1 MSKTQYLQRLGQSW
15 YLRVKVP
22 RALQG
27 RVGNTHIRRALGTRD
42 LDEAVR
48 RKWSALAQV
57 RAYLEGLSAV
67 ATALP
72 ISPTPSAIAIN
83 CNPIPSLDL
92 QLIAN
97 ADARPAAC
105 LDSLLEQWLD
115 STACLK
121 TTRFQRQQAY
131 RELRAFLGGDRQP
144 QVVTE
149 ALAAEYVD
157 ERLKQSPDS
166 PSTRRRKL
174 SALGAFWGWMASRRF
189 VAKGVNPWK
198 GFRLSTRDERM
209 GGKKRPYAMAELV
222 RLFSGAPTYPAL
234 REVMALGLYTGA
246 RIDELC
252 SLTQGDIR
260 WDRNAAFVRIAK
272 SKTYAGARTLA
283 VLHPIPVAV
292 LRARWRKSIAATS
305 PLFPELKGGGYDKK
319 LSWHVGQAFRYYRN
333 KQALGGETDF
343 HSLRRSFIT
352 RLENLGVDQVH
363 IARYVGHALPTLAF
377 KVYSGG
383 STELTQ
389 KATGR
394 AISYPRD
401 VEAAVRR
408 FLHGVIDQATR
419 LAAPPPLKTRS
430 NPISRSSTRS
440 NGSTCSDMASLNAK
454 GRKGDLKSGVRG

>member
-57 RAYLEGLSAV
+57 RAYLEGLSA
-67 ATALP
+67 ASSSRPAPPRLLN
-72 ISPTPSAIAIN
+72 AIAIN
-83 CNPIPSLDL
+83 CNPAPALDL

-97 ADARPAAC
+97 ADAHPAAS

-115 STACLK
+115 STGCLK

-131 RELRAFLGGDRQP
+131 RELRAFLGGDRPIQF
-144 QVVTE
+144 VTE

-157 ERLKQSPDS
+157 ERLKKSPDS

-174 SALGAFWGWMASRRF
+174 SALGAFWEWMASRRF

-198 GFRLSTRDERM
+198 GFRLTSRDEGKRA
-209 GGKKRPYAMAELV
+209 KKRPYTMAELV

-234 REVMALGLYTGA
+234 REVMTLGLYTGA

-252 SLTQGDIR
+252 SLTQGDLR
-260 WDRNAAFVRIAK
+260 WERGAAFVRIAK
-272 SKTYAGARTLA
+272 SKTHAGARTLA
-283 VLHPIPVAV
+283 VLHPIPLAV
-292 LRARWRKSIAATS
+292 LRARSRNRVAATS
-305 PLFPELKGGGYDKK
+305 QLFPELKGGGYDNK
-319 LSWHVGQAFRYYRN
+319 LSWRLGQAFRYHRN
-333 KQALGGETDF
+333 KLGLSGETDF
-343 HSLRRSFIT
+343 HSLRRTFIT

-383 STELTQ
+383 STEATQ
-389 KATGR
+389 RATAR
-394 AISYPRD
+394 AIQYPRH
-401 VEAAVRR
+401 VELALKD
-408 FLHGVIDQATR
+408 FL
-419 LAAPPPLKTRS
+419 
-430 NPISRSSTRS
+430 SSHL
-440 NGSTCSDMASLNAK
+440 CAS
-454 GRKGDLKSGVRG
+454 